1 MSELTMDGSVM
12 EGLFV
17 RELKPSGPFKDA
29 LAKIGFDM
37 DKLQPKYT
45 EEIFRKAIEV
55 ATSYSYPTV
64 TQHAAHFS
72 LGERLIAGYFSTI
85 LGRVTAGIIPVIGAK
100 RTLSR
105 IAQLW
110 QVPQPG
116 MKISAREGPEAWV
129 VSFQNVAMSADLVAG
144 IIQAAIRR
152 VDKKLVCTVLL
163 RAPGSGQVSVR
174 LGSVA

>member
-1 MSELTMDGSVM
+1 MDGSVM

-29 LAKIGFDM
+29 LKKIGYDM
-37 DKLQPKYT
+37 DKLQPKYP

-55 ATSYSYPTV
+55 ATSHAYPTL
-64 TQHAAHFS
+64 TPHQAHLS

-100 RTLSR
+100 RTLNR

-116 MKISAREGPEAWV
+116 MKISAAEGPEVWV
-129 VSFQNVAMSADLVAG
+129 VTFQNLAMSADLVAG

-152 VDKKLVCTVLL
+152 VDKGVVCTVLK

-174 LGSVA
+174 LGSA